1 MLISQY
7 AASKLPFAPS
17 KQALNVKSKKLPP
30 PGFFVEIDGKMK
42 IDINHPEWEMLIESN
57 KIKLLG
63 GVESIQTE
71 MIKPE
76 PKKRGRPKG
85 KKTSLPA
92 PLETTPLIPPTDPE
106 EPLASPDTEDE
117 KKYKK
122 LVKKA
127 AEAKLQGEINK
138 TTISDLKIEQEKME
152 LKKKAGQI
160 AEFEFMNFLY
170 FGYMEKVNTDCL
182 GMMKRLEP
190 ILINLVKEGD
200 CRGIIKRVNKEL
212 KSIFIEIKKSQSVDI
227 KNWEKS
233 IK

>member
-1 MLISQY
+1 
-7 AASKLPFAPS
+7 
-17 KQALNVKSKKLPP
+17 V
-30 PGFFVEIDGKMK
+30 
-42 IDINHPEWEMLIESN
+42 
-57 KIKLLG
+57 
-63 GVESIQTE
+63 
-71 MIKPE
+71 
-76 PKKRGRPKG
+76 
-85 KKTSLPA
+85 
-92 PLETTPLIPPTDPE
+92 
-106 EPLASPDTEDE
+106 
-117 KKYKK
+117 
-122 LVKKA
+122 
-127 AEAKLQGEINK
+127 
-138 TTISDLKIEQEKME
+138 
-152 LKKKAGQI
+152 QI